1 MCYEK
6 LEVGRRE
13 STFGEGGG
21 AGTDWGASKKEV
33 LDLRTKQWEG
43 NF

>member
-13 STFGEGGG
+13 STLGGGG
-21 AGTDWGASKKEV
+21 AGKDWGASKKEV
-33 LDLRTKQWEG
+33 LDLRTKQ
-43 NF
+43 